1 MQKTRESII
10 QILKSRGQATV
21 DELSQELEL
30 TSVTVRHHLEILRHE
45 GLVAPPQ
52 PLRRAG
58 PGRPQHLY
66 RLTDEA
72 SDLFPK
78 NYDLLTTE
86 VLREMTE
93 CLPPEE
99 MDRALERI
107 AERMARQASIPRDS
121 DFSTQ
126 VEATVQFLNTLGF
139 MATVE
144 EVDNRF
150 VLHIANCP
158 YERVSRHRP
167 EPCAIDTALL
177 SQLLGDEVVD
187 IEQDAD
193 PTGHCTYVFSTD

>member
-1 MQKTRESII
+1 
-10 QILKSRGQATV
+10 
-21 DELSQELEL
+21 
-30 TSVTVRHHLEILRHE
+30 
-45 GLVAPPQ
+45 
-52 PLRRAG
+52 
-58 PGRPQHLY
+58 
-66 RLTDEA
+66 
-72 SDLFPK
+72 
-78 NYDLLTTE
+78 LLTIE

-150 VLHIANCP
+150 ILHIANCP
-158 YERVSRHRP
+158 YERVSRHRS